1 MPKLIKKT
9 TLTLTAIWSAFLV
22 CTTSGCASGGYKLT
36 RKYSSWV
43 NKNNI
48 VLRVVL
54 YLLTG
59 IVYAVTM
66 LIDMVI
72 FNTMDFWNGRVSQGN
87 YQFNKEDRTYFVRHS
102 IDQDSGLRQSRIEVS
117 KDNHTI
123 QTVVLRE
130 TASLEVE
137 LLVDGVLRGKATD
150 LKSLPLLSLYD
161 QKGVRT
167 SQQPLWPKE
176 SFVSAR

>member
-1 MPKLIKKT
+1 MPKFFKKFA
-9 TLTLTAIWSAFLV
+9 LTFTAIWSAVLV

-66 LIDMVI
+66 LIDVVI
-72 FNTMDFWNGRVSQGN
+72 FNTMDFWNGRVSQGD
-87 YQFNKEDRTYFVRHS
+87 YQYNKEGRTYFVHHS
-102 IDQDSGLRQSRIEVS
+102 QDDVTGLRQSRIVISENDRS
-117 KDNHTI
+117 I
-123 QTVVLRE
+123 QTIVLRE
-130 TASLEVE
+130 TPNLEVE
-137 LLVDGVLRGKATD
+137 LEVDGVVRGKATD
-150 LKSLPLLSLYD
+150 LSTLPLLSVYN
-161 QKGVRT
+161 QKGVRI
-167 SQQPLWPKE
+167 SQSQMWPKD
-176 SFVSAR
+176 SLVSAR